1 MPLTLLRG
9 YPCKQE
15 GQSTLG
21 RSSQVAGLRIW
32 SVVCFI
38 YQSRV
43 SCGRRLSRLRVVMWH
58 VSVYPLPT
66 KAQAL
71 GCSVSDS
78 VFCSSAP
85 NVGHQL

>member
-1 MPLTLLRG
+1 MANLIG
-9 YPCKQE
+9 
-15 GQSTLG
+15 
-21 RSSQVAGLRIW
+21 W

-78 VFCSSAP
+78 VLCSSAP
-85 NVGHQL
+85 DVGHQLVALRAMKKARFLSESGL